1 MSHISIASA
10 APQGTVPHNTESLR
24 VEELI
29 PDQLRGSSE
38 NFISL
43 IKDYYVH
50 LNTEGLPTYETNR
63 IIDEHDIDKVSI
75 KYLDGIQGEI
85 AKNIPNSVVMDRVS
99 LYKKIVQYYTLKG
112 SEESITTFFR
122 LFFDEII
129 DVSYPKEKLFSL
141 SSGNWAPSNDDF
153 TRTITAASVY
163 GDLSLDYNYTPFQ
176 LKNDDAVLGAGKIID
191 ITPVNLYDTPPNI
204 ESLVFDVNST
214 KNLNS
219 ITESWDSVLL
229 KDTWR
234 GYFNN
239 GASFNQYEELVH
251 FDGESAYVDFGD
263 IGKHDV
269 PLDTE
274 EHTFVL
280 RVRPRINK
288 ENTPIQSLFSL
299 SKDYEQLHSH
309 ELFFNKNTGKIGRS
323 FLDTNEPRI
332 ASISGSTSYQFS
344 NL

>member
-85 AKNIPNSVVMDRVS
+85 AKNIPNSVVMDRAS

-141 SSGNWAPSNDDF
+141 SSGNWTPSNDDF

-239 GASFNQYEELVH
+239 GASFFE
-251 FDGESAYVDFGD
+251 
-263 IGKHDV
+263 
-269 PLDTE
+269 
-274 EHTFVL
+274 
-280 RVRPRINK
+280 
-288 ENTPIQSLFSL
+288 
-299 SKDYEQLHSH
+299 
-309 ELFFNKNTGKIGRS
+309 FNKS
-323 FLDTNEPRI
+323 L
-332 ASISGSTSYQFS
+332 
-344 NL
+344 